1 MSVWKYNNK
10 KKKIKYLQGLDG
22 SLACL
27 SVCKLFV
34 SNVHQENRF
43 CRMIWSHF
51 NNKQSIYEKKKLY
64 QKYLEEAFEFC
75 WLAVMA
81 INLLHYYLFI
91 FYYNTLPHACHLAVN
106 FQLTP
111 PWSPGWR
118 RRARARRC
126 PSAPGCC
133 TRSWSSLWWSAA
145 SRCCCT
151 WWAWSCSSSLPPT
164 CNRRRAGP
172 EGTWGNP
179 LKTKENNKQGVE
191 DGQSSFDL
199 AVPPGGSVIIRSKGI
214 NS

>member
-1 MSVWKYNNK
+1 M
-10 KKKIKYLQGLDG
+10 IKYLQGLDG

-27 SVCKLFV
+27 SVCKLIV

-43 CRMIWSHF
+43 WSKAEWSEAILTINSPYMKTVLSEISWRSFWVLLIGGNGNHF
-51 NNKQSIYEKKKLY
+51 TT
-64 QKYLEEAFEFC
+64 
-75 WLAVMA
+75 
-81 INLLHYYLFI
+81 LLF
-91 FYYNTLPHACHLAVN
+91 FFYNTLPHACHLAVN

-172 EGTWGNP
+172 EGTLGNP
-179 LKTKENNKQGVE
+179 LKRKENNEQGVE

-199 AVPPGGSVIIRSKGI
+199 AVPPGGSLIIRSKGI